1 MAKNMQYWR
10 DRFNASE
17 SASPFTKKKDDKK
30 KKKTSSDPF
39 AGDRSS
45 EVGPK
50 KPLLEPL
57 PRMVIEKP
65 KLLDRDKYYSRTHDV
80 VENKSDPFA
89 GTRKSYVF
97 KYPTPTPRAIEGI
110 IKPRKKIH
118 RTKIAPP
125 GHYFHTDK
133 SDPFA
138 GNRVKLK
145 KRKEWITPTKKHKE
159 AKIKVKSKKK
169 SNPFG

>member
-1 MAKNMQYWR
+1 MAYTQPGW
-10 DRFNASE
+10 
-17 SASPFTKKKDDKK
+17 SPFTKKKDGKK

-39 AGDRSS
+39 AGDYSN

-57 PRMVIEKP
+57 PRIRVEQP
-65 KLLDRDKYYSRTHDV
+65 RPLDLDKYYGRTHDV

-89 GTRKSYVF
+89 GTRKSYVP
-97 KYPTPTPRAIEGI
+97 KAEYRPRTGKLSAMEPAMPRTPQSLRL
-110 IKPRKKIH
+110 
-118 RTKIAPP
+118 APP
-125 GHYFHTDK
+125 GHYFHTDE

-138 GNRVKLK
+138 GKRVKLK
-145 KRKEWITPTKKHKE
+145 KRHVMSGEFKPQKVKKVK
-159 AKIKVKSKKK
+159 KKVKSKKK